1 MQTVSHTIVH
11 AIAKI
16 QLIACVN
23 GTLGLFHGTGKRT
36 PQRYRFHM
44 CSNQIEYTLH
54 VEWQISRQNF
64 TFAFAI
70 S

>member
-36 PQRYRFHM
+36 LQRFLFHM
-44 CSNQIEYTLH
+44 CSNEI
-54 VEWQISRQNF
+54 
-64 TFAFAI
+64 
-70 S
+70 